1 MASPRVVVVHRATE
15 YEELLARHGTRG
27 QAAFFLANRGGS
39 LDELE
44 RRHEAQAAADEMHRD
59 FLEKSVALTLPVL
72 FETQEGGC
80 ALGHSDTYLLVKA
93 PGDGLRGQLRP
104 VRISGADGDRLVGE
118 IV

>member
-44 RRHEAQAAADEMHRD
+44 RQHEAQAAARA
-59 FLEKSVALTLPVL
+59 KVAASIP
-72 FETQEGGC
+72 GGLATC
-80 ALGHSDTYLLVKA
+80 
-93 PGDGLRGQLRP
+93 GDGALRGQPLR
-104 VRISGADGDRLVGE
+104 VRT
-118 IV
+118 